1 MQHSNFVMEALI
13 FCMHLACQR
22 TSNTLKM
29 QRETQKYRIT
39 NAKAYTDRHRVCTW
53 ELIKMWLCGKHTVQ
67 LDIHICPNRELY
79 KFLSSHC
86 QQKVNQHPSFSLQ
99 CKQTCKWEPFFSPQH
114 QINRV
119 FLFFF
124 ILQHATK
131 LSKIESLW
139 NQASQFKAEC
149 IYCQTRIWHLHGH
162 AQFSI

>member
-1 MQHSNFVMEALI
+1 MSDWNSSYFLSCVALDATLQFCLI

-67 LDIHICPNRELY
+67 LDIHICPNGELY

-119 FLFFF
+119 FFCFFF
-124 ILQHATK
+124 ATCNKAKQDRVTLKSSQSVQGRMYILPD
-131 LSKIESLW
+131 
-139 NQASQFKAEC
+139 
-149 IYCQTRIWHLHGH
+149 
-162 AQFSI
+162 